1 MRIVKAR
8 GPDCLRCPRARS
20 VPAWLAWLK
29 WLSFI
34 THAYATTLKLEFPA
48 CVARCS
54 RSVRPAADADA
65 RTALCCASGSRY
77 ECERGPPG
85 ALCDVRQSVRLA
97 AIDWSLPAY
106 VNVLILLAELAAL
119 RVATYFALRL
129 RLR

>member
-1 MRIVKAR
+1 M
-8 GPDCLRCPRARS
+8 
-20 VPAWLAWLK
+20 PAWLAWLK

-48 CVARCS
+48 CVARCAHAWYAPP
-54 RSVRPAADADA
+54 PALTRAPVL
-65 RTALCCASGSRY
+65 RRASGSRY

-97 AIDWSLPAY
+97 AIDWALPAY